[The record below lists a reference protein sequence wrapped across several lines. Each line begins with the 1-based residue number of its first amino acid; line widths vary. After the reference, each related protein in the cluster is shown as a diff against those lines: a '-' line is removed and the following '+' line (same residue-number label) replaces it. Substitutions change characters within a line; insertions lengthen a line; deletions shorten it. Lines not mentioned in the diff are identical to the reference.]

1 MAGSWRV
8 TLRVGGAIER
18 EKFGSLEAALAELES
33 RGRALQGE
41 TRAKP
46 IDTKILGRFEPAQ
59 QVAARLELS
68 GPGRGRSGVDV
79 RGDGSAAAWTG
90 RVRRQ
95 AVEERGTESPYEA
108 LRRVISA

>member
-1 MAGSWRV
+1 LAGSWRLTV
-8 TLRVGGAIER
+8 RVGSELER
-18 EKFGSLEAALAELES
+18 ERFGSREEALAELEA

-41 TRAKP
+41 TRSKP
-46 IDTKILGRFEPAQ
+46 VDTKILGRFEPAQ

-68 GPGRGRSGVDV
+68 GPGRLRAGVDV
-79 RGDGSAAAWTG
+79 HGDGSAGAFVG

-95 AVEERGTESPYEA
+95 EVEELGTESPYDA